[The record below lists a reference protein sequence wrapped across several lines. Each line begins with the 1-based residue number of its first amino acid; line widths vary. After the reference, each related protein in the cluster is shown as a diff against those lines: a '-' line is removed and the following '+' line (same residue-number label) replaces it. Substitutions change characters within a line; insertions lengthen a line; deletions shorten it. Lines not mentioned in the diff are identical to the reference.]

1 VRPPV
6 PIPIPNPL
14 APGVSMAHA
23 LPFLLAGVGLTLAL
37 VVLVNAVLT
46 YVRARKGDDDPAR
59 PAARSTAAPRRSA
72 AASNARSDAPTRTPP
87 GTDRKPSTPSRA
99 GGKGSSRPGRSSVPA
114 ESIEPVGMP
123 GIDLDDLAEAPS
135 AAKFRDPSTY
145 NEQVVARVR
154 SHVDESLSKMGPR
167 VKVLSGAISSWND
180 PNELAELVNR
190 DPMLA
195 GRVLR
200 TANSG
205 FYGLRQPVGSVS
217 HAVLLL
223 GHAEVRNI
231 VMSACV
237 TGAMGLE
244 NVSASFLHAL
254 WAHSFAVSRV
264 AYALAKRLGIPRA
277 DEISTAGLLHDIGK
291 FLFLALAAEK
301 TVETYRPIRFSDL
314 EVITAEET
322 VFGISHGAGGGM
334 VAAGFGLP
342 GRASE
347 GIARHHAPPTSVPVE
362 GSDAEKVAAILYL
375 ADVLVHLTARRSPDE
390 EVTATIYRPRP
401 EWLTLVGLDSMDG
414 VVDASVAKILR
425 GSWHMAA

>member
-1 VRPPV
+1 
-6 PIPIPNPL
+6 
-14 APGVSMAHA
+14 MANA

-46 YVRARKGDDDPAR
+46 YTRSRKGDPDPAR
-59 PAARSTAAPRRSA
+59 PASTSSPARSSARTGSGGGSRSGPATKRTGPARSSGAPGAAGGSAKRSA
-72 AASNARSDAPTRTPP
+72 SRPSSEKAS
-87 GTDRKPSTPSRA
+87 
-99 GGKGSSRPGRSSVPA
+99 PGRSAVTPEAIDPS
-114 ESIEPVGMP
+114 GMP
-123 GIDLDDLAEAPS
+123 GIDLASLPEAPS
-135 AAKFRDPSTY
+135 TVKFRDPSSY
-145 NEQVVARVR
+145 NEQVVNRVR
-154 SHVDESLSKMGPR
+154 GHVDQSLSKMGPR

-264 AYALAKRLGIPRA
+264 AYTLSKRLAIPRA

-301 TVETYRPIRFSDL
+301 TVETYRPIRFSDGDV
-314 EVITAEET
+314 VIAEET

-342 GRASE
+342 ERASE
-347 GIARHHAPPTSVPVE
+347 GIARHHAPAMSAPVE

-375 ADVLVHLTARRSPDE
+375 ADILVHLTARRSADE
-390 EVTATIYRPRP
+390 AVSATIYRPRP
-401 EWLTLVGLDSMDG
+401 EWLTLLGLDSLDS
-414 VVDASVAKILR
+414 VVDPSVAKVLR